1 MVMSVLL
8 KIACQAMPA
17 NASAGQ
23 TSSLTL
29 PWPAHLRRRKSSQ
42 RCSCSMKRK
51 RRTMRWAVQSNRQ
64 SSSTQLARLRTLMMK
79 RKSRDCRSHRMRALL
94 LWRRTRSRSNHS
106 ASIAS
111 KSKAAVERR
120 RKSNK
125 RLTRVKRAV
134 LAKKPGTQRRNP
146 H

>member
-17 NASAGQ
+17 NASGGQ

-29 PWPAHLRRRKSSQ
+29 PWPAHQRRKRSL
-42 RCSCSMKRK
+42 RPCSCWMKRK
-51 RRTMRWAVQSNRQ
+51 RKMMRWAVQFSRQ
-64 SSSTQLARLRTLMMK
+64 SSSTQLVWLKTRMMK
-79 RKSRDCRSHRMRALL
+79 RKSRDCQSHRMRALL
-94 LWRRTRSRSNHS
+94 PWRRTLSRSNLS

-125 RLTRVKRAV
+125 RLTRTKRV
-134 LAKKPGTQRRNP
+134 ELAKKLGTQRRNL
-146 H
+146 